1 LHPIIE
7 MVNYPTKQ
15 TDWEKFGIRQK
26 LQQQKIVQETKKIH
40 TPPKGIKK
48 NLQDEH
54 FPHHF

>member
-1 LHPIIE
+1 